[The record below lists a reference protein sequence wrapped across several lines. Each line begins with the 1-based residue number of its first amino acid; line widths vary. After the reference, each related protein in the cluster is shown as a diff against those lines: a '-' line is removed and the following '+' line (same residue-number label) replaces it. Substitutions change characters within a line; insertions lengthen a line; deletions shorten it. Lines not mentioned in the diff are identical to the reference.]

1 MVALTTLSPPLQPFE
16 RSLAGGLAAVL
27 AVTILWLFLLQ
38 VSSTRTMLEYVFKFL
53 PAMTDGWLAAIFDGN
68 TIGHPR
74 PRLLT
79 AVLTY
84 VSIALRQRQRAPAP
98 AWQPS
103 RCSPAS
109 TFVRWRRW

>member
-16 RSLAGGLAAVL
+16 RSLASSLAAVL

-38 VSSTRTMLEYVFKFL
+38 VSSIRTMLEYVFKFL

-84 VSIALRQRQRAPAP
+84 VTSHCASVSVHQLQRR
-98 AWQPS
+98 
-103 RCSPAS
+103 SPADAARLPPS
-109 TFVRWRRW
+109 